1 MNLMHLKYAVEI
13 AETNSM
19 TKAAER
25 LYTAQPN
32 LSRAIRELEN
42 TLGIQIFKRTS
53 KGLYP
58 TAQGEVFLAR
68 ARKIL
73 AQVDELEDMFRDGKK
88 KESEFSISV
97 PRASYIAEAFL
108 EFVRKLPRDL
118 AVEIYYKETN
128 AMRAISNILNA
139 DYRMGIL
146 RYQSVYD
153 RNFKEMLDEK
163 ELEGELVC
171 EFVPVLIFS
180 SKSPLAEKEEI
191 EPKDLKDLIELSH
204 PDPYVPSISPAT
216 ARKNEVLSES
226 TRHVF
231 IFERGSQFDLLATHP
246 ETFMWVSPVPE
257 RLLKLHG
264 LVMRECSFISKRY
277 RDVLIRKRDYKLTEL
292 DKRFID
298 ELMRAKREIIK

>member
-32 LSRAIRELEN
+32 LSRAIRELET
-42 TLGIQIFKRTS
+42 TLGIQIFRRTP
-53 KGLYP
+53 KGIYP
-58 TAQGEVFLAR
+58 TAQGEIFLAR

-73 AQVDELEDMFRDGKK
+73 AQVDEVEDMFRDGKK
-88 KESEFSISV
+88 KENQFSISV
-97 PRASYIAEAFL
+97 PRASYIAEAFI
-108 EFVRKLPRDL
+108 EFVHKLPKDD
-118 AVEIYYKETN
+118 AIEIYYKETN

-146 RYQSVYD
+146 RYQIVYD
-153 RNFKEMLDEK
+153 RNFKDMLDEK
-163 ELEGELVC
+163 ELMSELIC
-171 EFVPVLIFS
+171 EFVPVIVMS
-180 SKSPLAEKEEI
+180 ERSPLAQKDEI
-191 EPKDLKDLIELSH
+191 TPDDLVNYIELSH
-204 PDPYVPSISPAT
+204 PDPYVPSLSPAA
-216 ARKNEVLSES
+216 ARKNEVVGEVN
-226 TRHVF
+226 RRVF
-231 IFERGSQFDLLATHP
+231 IFERGSQMDLLSTQP
-246 ETFMWVSPVPE
+246 ETFMWGSPMPE

-264 LVMRECSFISKRY
+264 LVMRECPKVTRRY

-292 DKRFID
+292 DKLFID